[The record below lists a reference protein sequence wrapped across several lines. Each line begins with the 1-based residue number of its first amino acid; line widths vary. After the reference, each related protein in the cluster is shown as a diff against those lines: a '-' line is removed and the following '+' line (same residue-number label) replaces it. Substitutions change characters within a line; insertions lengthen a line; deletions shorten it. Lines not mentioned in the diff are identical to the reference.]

1 MLKRLP
7 TRRFFH
13 VVGFVI
19 SLTLLTFSH
28 SAAAPLEKSGSVPVT
43 KSFSIGG
50 KLKYLFRSYT
60 SYEFANPFSPY
71 QDPLSRLEFPLDTW
85 WGGLEVKFNFSRFSF
100 GLEGLTNLTQN
111 AHGQFK
117 DSDWDDGARP
127 EEKTIYSK
135 SDMRVAP
142 SYMVR
147 FDADMDVSD
156 WLRLPKW
163 LSIKPVGGIRWQK
176 FNLVSHD
183 GVQWDLTGSTPAVAL
198 PGEGIRFKQQYWQY
212 FIGLRTHVDLS
223 SLTGIKALMLLMQGD
238 WAYVEGENE
247 DNHLLRPGQRFTLE
261 NTYGYAWHASIG
273 LKKYIGDNFGVG
285 LELDYLALTTTGNHR
300 MLNRPLDMD
309 FSWSN
314 LATVWSKQASLSFTL
329 EYRF

>member
-1 MLKRLP
+1 MS
-7 TRRFFH
+7 TWQFIH
-13 VVGFVI
+13 VIGVVAF
-19 SLTLLTFSH
+19 LTLLAFSN
-28 SAAAPLEKSGSVPVT
+28 SLSAPLEKSESVPIT

-60 SYEFANPFSPY
+60 SYEFASPFPPY

-85 WGGLEVKFNFSRFSF
+85 WGGLELKFNYSRFSF

-142 SYMVR
+142 SYMVK
-147 FDADMDVSD
+147 FDADMDISD

-212 FIGLRTHVDLS
+212 FIGLRTQVDLS
-223 SLTGIKALMLLMQGD
+223 YVTGIKSLMLTMQGD

-247 DNHLLRPGQRFTLE
+247 DNHLLREGQRFTLE
-261 NTYGYAWHASIG
+261 NTYGYAWHAAIG
-273 LKKYIGDNFGVG
+273 LKKYIGERFGVG
-285 LELDYLALTTTGNHR
+285 LELDYLTVTTTGNHR

-309 FSWSN
+309 ISWSDI
-314 LATVWSKQASLSFTL
+314 ATVWSKQASLSFNL